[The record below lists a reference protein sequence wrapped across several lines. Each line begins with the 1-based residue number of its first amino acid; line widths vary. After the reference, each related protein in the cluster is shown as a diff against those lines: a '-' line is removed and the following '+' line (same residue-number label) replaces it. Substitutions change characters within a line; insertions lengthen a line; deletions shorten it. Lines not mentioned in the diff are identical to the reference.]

1 MTNQEKDTVRWYVVG
16 TTSTRQELHIRDLL
30 RQADIESYVPLEY
43 KLQNIRGTKKRCLS
57 PAITGLVFARTSYNT
72 FQAVAER
79 MPGHPFLRRSSY
91 SGGKELL
98 TVSDGAME
106 RFIALTTTFT
116 ENITYFKPDEVTLHE
131 GELVEIQIGSQIYKA
146 EIKRISGKRSKQ
158 MVVEIPEVTA
168 AVITVTPEVM
178 RLITHKTENKESASS
193 SVHSKRLMV
202 DGARERRKH
211 LHVETDKKVLTTLAQ
226 RLLFEVTADHQE
238 DVEHHMAR
246 LEVRRLRQRLTDIH
260 AFTAQAEGELALA
273 LFLSAV
279 LLDSDVAAS
288 AERVRRAI
296 DALKPTSLLR
306 MRLQLYLARL
316 TDDDDTLRDLLQQTH
331 HWNRLRLSARQ
342 KAILDDVRLVSLPA
356 SQA

>member
-116 ENITYFKPDEVTLHE
+116 ENITYFKPDEISLQESDKIRIKGGLYDGRE
-131 GELVEIQIGSQIYKA
+131 GIIMR
-146 EIKRISGKRSKQ
+146 IKGKR
-158 MVVEIPEVTA
+158 
-168 AVITVTPEVM
+168 
-178 RLITHKTENKESASS
+178 N
-193 SVHSKRLMV
+193 
-202 DGARERRKH
+202 KH
-211 LHVETDKKVLTTLAQ
+211 LVVQIPHPIQRFSSTTEAPQ
-226 RLLFEVTADHQE
+226 
-238 DVEHHMAR
+238 
-246 LEVRRLRQRLTDIH
+246 LRQR
-260 AFTAQAEGELALA
+260 AVSRFTC
-273 LFLSAV
+273 SSV
-279 LLDSDVAAS
+279 NVPWYSSKLD
-288 AERVRRAI
+288 
-296 DALKPTSLLR
+296 
-306 MRLQLYLARL
+306 
-316 TDDDDTLRDLLQQTH
+316 
-331 HWNRLRLSARQ
+331 
-342 KAILDDVRLVSLPA
+342 LVGITPGS
-356 SQA
+356 